1 MGFYII
7 IVFLI
12 IKIFLIIGFLANS
25 KNLNRMLAFFI
36 SMVFELALELGK
48 TLLLTGIIGLY
59 FIPEEK
65 DFTKTIYVG
74 IILFIL
80 GYYVKY
86 IKENK

>member
-12 IKIFLIIGFLANS
+12 IKIFLII
-25 KNLNRMLAFFI
+25 NLLVDKKKIRRLVVFFI
-36 SMVFELALELGK
+36 SIVFELAFELGK